1 MTGAREPRNDQEAGS
16 EGGAHRYVV
25 AGLETLGVQAG
36 EAEVAVIEAVDA
48 IYRPALD
55 ALLADGLDGV
65 DHEPGADMSQPPRT
79 PEGR

>member
-1 MTGAREPRNDQEAGS
+1 MTGAREPTNGDETGS
-16 EGGAHRYVV
+16 EGAAHRYVV
-25 AGLETLGVQAG
+25 AGLESLGVPAG
-36 EAEVAVIEAVDA
+36 EAEIAVIEAVDG

-79 PEGR
+79 TEGR